1 MCPGPTQR
9 HHVDA
14 SCLPRTPP
22 VRAGSLCIPRPWNV
36 SPGRPR
42 RLPLKPLR
50 FTPDSQGDPPACGP
64 AGIPTQDPQ
73 GSRALS
79 KQPLWSGEHPEP
91 LLVLSLHPASHT
103 PHPRKKG
110 PEVGAGTQDLSP
122 LLPCIYLLLKVKES
136 VAQSCLTLCNP
147 MDCSPPGFSVHGD
160 FPSKNTGVGSLSLL
174 QGIFLTQGSNPDLPH
189 CRRILYQLSHQGSL
203 KSLLPLKI
211 SLVQPTRKKKKL
223 LDHHPSTL
231 LTMNSSKTV
240 SYYLC

>member
-79 KQPLWSGEHPEP
+79 KQPLRSGEHPEP

-122 LLPCIYLLLKVKES
+122 LLPCIYLLLKVK
-136 VAQSCLTLCNP
+136 VVQLYLTLC
-147 MDCSPPGFSVHGD
+147 DLIDYSPWNSPGQ
-160 FPSKNTGVGSLSLL
+160 NTGVGSHSLL
-174 QGIFLTQGSNPDLPH
+174 QGIFPIQESNRGLLH
-189 CRRILYQLSHQGSL
+189 CRRILYQLSYQGSPSHT
-203 KSLLPLKI
+203 KNHFKFLPG
-211 SLVQPTRKKKKL
+211 
-223 LDHHPSTL
+223 
-231 LTMNSSKTV
+231 NSGGRQHYSNRRIDASMCTHV
-240 SYYLC
+240 HTH